1 MKRFLVTTISML
13 LLTFGLPSNS
23 IAADLAGPKVSQRNS
38 TSFEDA
44 TNSGITIDIYYA
56 VEDESGVD
64 ENRVP
69 ETFIR
74 LPGKELE
81 SSLRA
86 RPTLI
91 SGNIYNGSWLARF
104 TYSKG
109 IPPGIY
115 VASTST
121 WYDTQSNPSSIP
133 TAVTIRVDNLAVTS
147 TTGENT
153 PPSNLKCGSPQQI
166 YPEEE
171 ELSNKL
177 SASIFCTFTANSL
190 RSGYKVNAYIDKT
203 PLNVAMPTFNY
214 ANDQI
219 IYPVVLGPQKIGKTF
234 NLIGTFAGEYTLRI
248 IVEFLSFPNLTQ
260 TFIVKISKTSD
271 SELPAAGAESK
282 ASDKTERNSQQY
294 YAKIA
299 NEEIA
304 GWLKKI
310 DANAT
315 KLNKNIC
322 FILPKFDVVFSTF
335 TDDFQNNE
343 QVLKN
348 FQNFIY
354 GKLFTD
360 TVERIKSCPDS
371 PSKPALASSPPVP
384 KESSL
389 STPKGKKT
397 TIICIKGKTT
407 KKVTGTNP
415 KCPKGYKV
423 KA

>member
-1 MKRFLVTTISML
+1 MKRFLVTTISIL

-23 IAADLAGPKVSQRNS
+23 IAAELAGPKVSQRNS

-44 TNSGITIDIYYA
+44 TNSGITIDIYYT

-64 ENRVP
+64 ENKIP

-81 SSLRA
+81 TSLRA

-166 YPEEE
+166 YSEEGE
-171 ELSNKL
+171 TSNKL

-190 RSGYKVNAYIDKT
+190 RSGYKVNAYIDKI
-203 PLNVAMPTFNY
+203 PLNVAMPTFDY

-219 IYPVVLGPQKIGKTF
+219 VYPVVLAPQKIGKTF

-248 IVEFLSFPNLTQ
+248 IVEFLGFPNLTQ
-260 TFIVKISKTSD
+260 TFTVKLSETSNGQ
-271 SELPAAGAESK
+271 LPAAGSESK
-282 ASDKTERNSQQY
+282 AAADKAAADKAAADKAAADKAAADKASVTNIQQ
-294 YAKIA
+294 AEFDTVKNDHETMMLRIA
-299 NEEIA
+299 N
-304 GWLKKI
+304 LKIKYPNNSNLI
-310 DANAT
+310 GMEAKMLT
-315 KLNKNIC
+315 LPI
-322 FILPKFDVVFSTF
+322 IL
-335 TDDFQNNE
+335 
-343 QVLKN
+343 
-348 FQNFIY
+348 
-354 GKLFTD
+354 GKD
-360 TVERIKSCPDS
+360 
-371 PSKPALASSPPVP
+371 
-384 KESSL
+384 L
-389 STPKGKKT
+389 STAKYNIVSVNKWLDGNEKVWEKTQKKT
-397 TIICIKGKTT
+397 ITCIKGKLT
-407 KKVTGTNP
+407 KKVTGLNL